1 MAILPYA
8 GLGVEEDR
16 VGMNTTHTPPAIS
29 AAGFALLGTLARHLD
44 GRRTAPASVRR
55 SVAVLTAAADPGRAE
70 RLAPR
75 PAEPAALVLRLAT
88 WALRQVDDE
97 AVAAA
102 RAALGSPT
110 LDVPADPR
118 TPVAA

>member
-1 MAILPYA
+1 
-8 GLGVEEDR
+8 
-16 VGMNTTHTPPAIS
+16 MNTTHTPPAIS